1 MNDAR
6 RARAFDATED
16 AAFKGGDEMDE
27 LDPEELVELTD
38 EIEATDVI
46 EVEDAVG
53 IIGTLSIDV
62 DEWPSKSSWDC
73 VMGYREPREPCR
85 GNK

>member
-1 MNDAR
+1 MSGLNDAR
-6 RARAFDATED
+6 RARAFDAAED
-16 AAFKGGDEMDE
+16 AEFEHGDEMDE

-38 EIEATDVI
+38 EIEPTDEI

-62 DEWPSKSSWDC
+62 DE
-73 VMGYREPREPCR
+73 
-85 GNK
+85 